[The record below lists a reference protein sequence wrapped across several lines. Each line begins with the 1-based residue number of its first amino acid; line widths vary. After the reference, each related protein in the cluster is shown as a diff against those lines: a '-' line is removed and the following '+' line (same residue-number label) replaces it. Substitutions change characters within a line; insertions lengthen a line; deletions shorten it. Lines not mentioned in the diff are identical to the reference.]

1 MNRLLPLLV
10 LLLFN
15 GCFNHDSIIFEEQ
28 IIKYTLTISTSEGGT
43 VDSSGGIYS
52 QGETFT
58 ITATPESGFV
68 FSEWSDGTTTS
79 TLEVTMDS
87 NQTIE
92 ALFTIQENSQPTIL
106 LVGSSTINL
115 EVGDSFIDSGA
126 TAEDNEDGDLTPSII
141 TLGSIDT
148 SVVGTYTVTYTV
160 SDSASNTVSVA
171 RTVSVNE
178 AVVAIIYFEN
188 GTCKCP
194 DVSIGFTEVLN
205 GIEYTV
211 VDDTTIRTEITNGN
225 VNLCTTF
232 VTDMSELF
240 KDNTSFNSDIG
251 FWDTSNVITMAD
263 MFKNAT
269 NFNHDI
275 SGWDVSKVTTM
286 FAMFFEADDFNQDI
300 GNWDTSNVTIM
311 YGMFNSANS
320 FNQDIGNWNTSSV
333 INMSLMFGASI
344 FNQDIGRWDTS
355 SVTDTGYMF
364 VYSNVFNQDISGW
377 DTSSMT
383 QMDNMFRD
391 AAVFNQ
397 DIGNWNTSS
406 VTDMTDMFN
415 QASSFNQDLTEWCVS
430 NFSSEPSTFAL
441 DSGLTEANKPIWGK
455 EFTVA
460 LTTGSNSQ
468 AVTATNA
475 ITDIV
480 YTTTPICAGSISA
493 SVSGLPSGVT
503 LAFGNNVAT
512 ISGSANATG
521 TFNYT
526 VTFSGASTS
535 QAVTGTITVNAAAA
549 NTYSISV
556 TASSNSDYTLSGTDV
571 NGTVSGDDASITIN
585 AGDTLNFTV
594 DAASHPFYI
603 KTVQGTGTDNQVS
616 NVTNNGA
623 TSGVVNWTPTA
634 AGTYYYQCSA
644 HDGMYGTI
652 TVQ

>member
-1 MNRLLPLLV
+1 
-10 LLLFN
+10 
-15 GCFNHDSIIFEEQ
+15 
-28 IIKYTLTISTSEGGT
+28 
-43 VDSSGGIYS
+43 
-52 QGETFT
+52 
-58 ITATPESGFV
+58 
-68 FSEWSDGTTTS
+68 
-79 TLEVTMDS
+79 
-87 NQTIE
+87 
-92 ALFTIQENSQPTIL
+92 
-106 LVGSSTINL
+106 
-115 EVGDSFIDSGA
+115 
-126 TAEDNEDGDLTPSII
+126 
-141 TLGSIDT
+141 
-148 SVVGTYTVTYTV
+148 
-160 SDSASNTVSVA
+160 
-171 RTVSVNE
+171 
-178 AVVAIIYFEN
+178 
-188 GTCKCP
+188 
-194 DVSIGFTEVLN
+194 
-205 GIEYTV
+205 
-211 VDDTTIRTEITNGN
+211 
-225 VNLCTTF
+225 
-232 VTDMSELF
+232 
-240 KDNTSFNSDIG
+240 
-251 FWDTSNVITMAD
+251 
-263 MFKNAT
+263 
-269 NFNHDI
+269 
-275 SGWDVSKVTTM
+275 
-286 FAMFFEADDFNQDI
+286 
-300 GNWDTSNVTIM
+300 
-311 YGMFNSANS
+311 
-320 FNQDIGNWNTSSV
+320 
-333 INMSLMFGASI
+333 
-344 FNQDIGRWDTS
+344 
-355 SVTDTGYMF
+355 
-364 VYSNVFNQDISGW
+364 
-377 DTSSMT
+377 
-383 QMDNMFRD
+383 
-391 AAVFNQ
+391 
-397 DIGNWNTSS
+397 

-468 AVTATNA
+468 TVTGTTA

-480 YTTTPICAGSISA
+480 YTATPICAGSISA